1 MPTIPHPSRPGESG
15 GGWDDGDTKST
26 RIASGG
32 KFGRR
37 QSGAL
42 QLLRIHTWRTT
53 SSCPKLQP
61 QVSRGTG
68 CPSCGGQYLYADA
81 IRPLPVIR
89 HAGELALLGLPLL
102 LFVPGYL
109 RFFLG
114 IGIIDQRH
122 VFFCSAANKGD
133 ATRQQQQKGNRS
145 FRSSSQHK

>member
-1 MPTIPHPSRPGESG
+1 M
-15 GGWDDGDTKST
+15 
-26 RIASGG
+26 
-32 KFGRR
+32 
-37 QSGAL
+37 
-42 QLLRIHTWRTT
+42 LLRLR
-53 SSCPKLQP
+53 SGNFGVRSL
-61 QVSRGTG
+61 
-68 CPSCGGQYLYADA
+68 ADKRA
-81 IRPLPVIR
+81 EYERPLPVIR